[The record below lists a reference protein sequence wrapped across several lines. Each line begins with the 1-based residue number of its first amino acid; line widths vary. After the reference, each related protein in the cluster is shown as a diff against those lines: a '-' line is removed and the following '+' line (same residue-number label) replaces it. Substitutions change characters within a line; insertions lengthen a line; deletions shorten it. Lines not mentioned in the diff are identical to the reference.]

1 MKTTSGN
8 HVPDDFNV
16 CIEIPAYSNA
26 VKYETDKE
34 TGMLTVDRFMG
45 TAMQYPVNYGYI
57 PQTLSGDGDP
67 VDVLVMT
74 PDPVLSGCVMRCRAI
89 GILKMTDEAGE
100 DSKVLAVPIPK
111 LTRSYNRIKT
121 FEDIAED
128 KLAEI
133 VHFFKHYK
141 DLEEDKWVDVGG
153 WFGIEEAEA
162 EIMASI
168 ARYRAL
174 KHNPANSDRPD

>member
-1 MKTTSGN
+1 
-8 HVPDDFNV
+8 
-16 CIEIPAYSNA
+16 
-26 VKYETDKE
+26 
-34 TGMLTVDRFMG
+34 
-45 TAMQYPVNYGYI
+45 
-57 PQTLSGDGDP
+57 
-67 VDVLVMT
+67 
-74 PDPVLSGCVMRCRAI
+74 
-89 GILKMTDEAGE
+89 MTDEAGE

-141 DLEEDKWVDVGG
+141 DLEEDKWVDIGG
-153 WFGIEEAEA
+153 WFGITEAEA

-174 KHNPANSDRPD
+174 KHKPAKTGRPD